1 MQSLEGIFQG
11 QKALGSW
18 GRGIVRRQEAPGQTK
33 MAGRLS
39 QTWES
44 TGKESHRRWYLSPQ
58 PKDDKESL
66 IAVGR
71 VLWTEGGVCERKP
84 VMGMHLEYKQSF
96 LCMVPTRRN
105 FNYHSLVNNTSLP
118 STLFKFQLLWDIN
131 WV

>member
-1 MQSLEGIFQG
+1 
-11 QKALGSW
+11 
-18 GRGIVRRQEAPGQTK
+18 
-33 MAGRLS
+33 MAGKFLLVSNLNKLSGQPAVLKIVIGVLRKMKPKQRLLG
-39 QTWES
+39 

-58 PKDDKESL
+58 PKDEKESL